1 MLNLFSIPAQNQRM
15 NPERQSSPS
24 SVPALPPKVASTTPL
39 EGTYLLSLQDPDA
52 MTPAAPTIAQYLH
65 WLQPGLNF
73 SSTPNSTDFPATIP
87 ASATVPYARPQPPPI
102 SPAHRYIALLF
113 AQPLNFS
120 IPVAFQG
127 FNATNRMKFNISVFA
142 AEAGLGA
149 PVAANYFLVS
159 NMTVTNVTNAT
170 GTGPSVPAFTGGTGK
185 IMLSLWVL
193 VTGVIGGLTLVF

>member
-1 MLNLFSIPAQNQRM
+1 M
-15 NPERQSSPS
+15 
-24 SVPALPPKVASTTPL
+24 PALPPKIASTTPL

-52 MTPAAPTIAQYLH
+52 MTPAVPTEAQYLH
-65 WLQPGLNF
+65 WLQPGLTF
-73 SSTPNSTDFPATIP
+73 SSAPNSTGFPATIR
-87 ASATVPYARPQPPPI
+87 ASATVPYTRPAPPPI

-127 FNATNRMKFNISVFA
+127 FNATNRTKFNISIFA

-159 NMTVTNVTNAT
+159 NMTVTNVTNTT
-170 GTGPSVPAFTGGTGK
+170 GTGPSVPAFTGGTAK
-185 IMLSLWVL
+185 IMLSLWRL
-193 VTGVIGGLTLVF
+193 ATGIIGALTLVL